1 MRYGGRS
8 NKSFL
13 NIIFQNIQI
22 LKILKIE
29 KNIKKIINFIVFKV
43 SNRIKQFLSKDY

>member
-1 MRYGGRS
+1 MYRFLEKKKINNKYLNKKLVIMRYGGRS

-22 LKILKIE
+22 LKILKL
-29 KNIKKIINFIVFKV
+29 KK
-43 SNRIKQFLSKDY
+43 Y